1 LIVFKQQQFSGIS
14 MGQSNRQKTKNL
26 KMKALGA
33 LVFSVWVLP
42 AVALD
47 LGRLQIR
54 SAIGEPLRAEI
65 EVDQAT
71 PEELRTL
78 RAQLASPGE
87 FNEAGMEFNPAL
99 NGVTASLQTRANGAP
114 YIALNGRSPIQE
126 NFIDLILQ
134 TQSSSGKRSKNYALL
149 LNSISDRAANTR
161 STPPPSSSPRLAIV
175 PPVIADIPQTISNLR
190 PIETSRQQSSSS
202 VELNSDRIP
211 VYRFAPVDNS
221 QNPGTNT
228 RSFESSPPRDA
239 TLRAPAVE
247 SNVELNA
254 QRIPVYRFA
263 PIDNSQASNQSTT
276 STASTARPLALNE
289 PALQNSSRFN
299 GASSAQGDKTIT
311 VRSGDTTSQLAL
323 RHLSANATL
332 DQMMLAILKA
342 NPDAFIQGNVNL
354 VKAGAVLRMP
364 DANEATAIPRGEARR
379 TVIAQA
385 RDFAEY
391 AKHLAESPLLVDS
404 KNSRSMSGR
413 VTAETTKPQLATP
426 QQDKLT
432 LSKSSA
438 SGSGAEAKL
447 ASEREA
453 KDAADQLAALNKN
466 MKELEALKQS
476 NSATGGPGEAVTTSS
491 TPANPA
497 DANSTPSFSMP
508 SASLSNLSLKN
519 LSENKHLWGWVAA
532 LLAAILLFAIWAR
545 KKSTEPET
553 VYAPAYDDI
562 PETRSDR
569 INEPVAGPGSIPA
582 QMSAIDLNLQPH
594 VTTTPSG
601 PNPSFAAPASNAAP
615 RPLPSNEDTD
625 QSKLNLAA
633 QLLAKGD
640 KDLARA
646 LILSVVSSSNGDNKA
661 SAIQML
667 GQIR

>member
-1 LIVFKQQQFSGIS
+1 
-14 MGQSNRQKTKNL
+14 MGQSNRQKSKNL
-26 KMKALGA
+26 KMKTLGA
-33 LVFSVWVLP
+33 LVFSVWALP

-71 PEELRTL
+71 PEELRSL

-114 YIALNGRSPIQE
+114 YIALNGRNPIKE

-149 LNSISDRAANTR
+149 LNSISDRATNTR
-161 STPPPSSSPRLAIV
+161 AVPPASNSPRLAIV
-175 PPVIADIPQTISNLR
+175 PPVTPDVPQTTSTVR
-190 PIETSRQQSSSS
+190 PVETSRQQSSTN

-221 QNPGTNT
+221 QNPGRNSRSVESNT
-228 RSFESSPPRDA
+228 TRDGS
-239 TLRAPAVE
+239 LRAPAVE
-247 SNVELNA
+247 GSVELNA
-254 QRIPVYRFA
+254 QRIPVYRFSSV
-263 PIDNSQASNQSTT
+263 DNSQASNPNTT
-276 STASTARPLALNE
+276 STASTARPSSLNE
-289 PALQNSSRFN
+289 PAVQTSSRFN
-299 GASSAQGDKTIT
+299 DISSTQGDKTIA

-323 RHLSANATL
+323 RHLTADVTL
-332 DQMMLAILKA
+332 DQMMLAMLKA

-364 DANEATAIPRGEARR
+364 DADEAAAISSGEARR
-379 TVIAQA
+379 TVITQA

-404 KNSRSMSGR
+404 KNSPTMSGR
-413 VTAETTKPQLATP
+413 VTAETTKPELATP

-438 SGSGAEAKL
+438 SANSAEAKL

-453 KDAADQLAALNKN
+453 KDAADQLEALNKN

-476 NSATGGPGEAVTTSS
+476 NSATGSPGEAVTTSS
-491 TPANPA
+491 APASSA
-497 DANSTPSFSMP
+497 DANSTPSVSMP
-508 SASLSNLSLKN
+508 SDSLSNLSLAN
-519 LSENKHLWGWVAA
+519 LSENKHLWAWVAA

-545 KKSTEPET
+545 KKSSEPAS
-553 VYAPAYDDI
+553 VYAPAYDDT
-562 PETRSDR
+562 PDTNMDR
-569 INEPVAGPGSIPA
+569 IDEPVAEHGSIPVEI
-582 QMSAIDLNLQPH
+582 SAIDLNLQPH
-594 VTTTPSG
+594 ATTTPTG
-601 PNPSFAAPASNAAP
+601 PNPSFAAPASNDAP
-615 RPLPSNEDTD
+615 NPLPSYEDTD